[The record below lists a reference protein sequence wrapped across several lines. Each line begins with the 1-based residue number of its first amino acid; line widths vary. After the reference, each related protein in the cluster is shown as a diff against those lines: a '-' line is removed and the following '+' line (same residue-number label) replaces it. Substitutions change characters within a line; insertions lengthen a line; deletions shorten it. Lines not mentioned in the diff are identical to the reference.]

1 MAMKNWSCSVTTAIC
16 NVPWFKTDIIHY
28 YIYLFSLLFSLFLHR
43 KGSLVEKIILTV
55 CWCLDVWDDCFWK
68 NLISKLFC
76 KTNTYIFFFLLST
89 AMAVLC
95 LLFSSQNSMLPWFP
109 NIFFL
114 RGSWLWLMEADRLTG
129 MTS

>member
-1 MAMKNWSCSVTTAIC
+1 MSMAMKNWSCSVTTAIC

-76 KTNTYIFFFLLST
+76 KTNTYIFFFSYCQQRWLFFAYFLAAKTVCCHGFQIS
-89 AMAVLC
+89 
-95 LLFSSQNSMLPWFP
+95 FSSEVLGF
-109 NIFFL
+109 
-114 RGSWLWLMEADRLTG
+114 GLWKQTD
-129 MTS
+129 